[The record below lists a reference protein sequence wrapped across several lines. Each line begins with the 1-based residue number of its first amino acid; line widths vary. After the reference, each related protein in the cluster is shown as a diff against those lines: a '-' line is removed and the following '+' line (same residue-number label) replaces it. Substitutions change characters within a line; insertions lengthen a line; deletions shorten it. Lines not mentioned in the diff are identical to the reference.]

1 MNATLNALAEPNRL
15 HIIEMLR
22 DRPCTVNEIV
32 ARLHL
37 GQPLVSKHLR
47 VLREARL
54 VLARPQAQQR
64 VYQLAAEPL
73 EKLDAWLEPFR
84 RLWEGRLE
92 TLDDTLQEIKQDQGK
107 DQEGTE

>member
-15 HIIEMLR
+15 HIVEMLR
-22 DRPCTVNEIV
+22 ERPCTVNEIV
-32 ARLHL
+32 ERLGL

-73 EKLDAWLEPFR
+73 EELDAWLEPFR
-84 RLWEGRLE
+84 RLWEDRLDA
-92 TLDDTLQEIKQDQGK
+92 LDGYLQEAKQDQ
-107 DQEGTE
+107 DIE